1 MDFMFTIK
9 WIEASSIII
18 IIVIVN
24 LSASFSHAL
33 YISACVFPGYT
44 LILICMILM
53 ILVMVA

>member
-1 MDFMFTIK
+1 MFTIK

-33 YISACVFPGYT
+33 CINLCISLLYT
-44 LILICMILM
+44 HPHLHDLDDISDGSLN
-53 ILVMVA
+53 